1 WETPVAKG
9 RLRSPHAIE
18 IPLVFDNVEKARNF
32 VGRGEAPQAV
42 ADQMSSAWLAFA
54 RTGDP
59 GWPAYDVERRA
70 TMVFDVESRVQS
82 DPLPEVRK
90 ALHG

>member
-1 WETPVAKG
+1 
-9 RLRSPHAIE
+9 LRTPHALE

-32 VGRGEAPQAV
+32 VGRGDEPQVLAE
-42 ADQMSSAWLAFA
+42 QMSEAWLAFA

-59 GWPAYDVERRA
+59 GWPAYDPATRA
-70 TMVFDVESRVQS
+70 TKLFDLESRVVN

-90 ALHG
+90 VLQG